1 MGLLDGILSQVNSN
15 VDVQNMAAKI
25 GISPEQAEQAI
36 TALAQAHPQP
46 GDTVDTAATQTGL
59 SSDIL
64 QQVVG
69 HIGGEGSLGQFAS
82 LLEQAQSSGMLG
94 KLEGMAGS
102 FFNKS

>member
-1 MGLLDGILSQVNSN
+1 MGLLDGLLGQINSN
-15 VDVQNMAAKI
+15 VDVQNMAAKV
-25 GISPEQAEQAI
+25 GITPEQAEQAI

-46 GDTVDTAATQTGL
+46 GDTVDAAAAQTGL